1 MNDKAGILS
10 VPDGWPLPSPEL
22 EASITPGA
30 PPAAATPKALDRAAA
45 GWRVLVIDGEPLA
58 RLHLKQL
65 LVETAAREG
74 CVQILEA
81 SSARQAIEMLSAP
94 GLALVGQAPLRLV
107 MADVR
112 HLGREGLWQLAAALR
127 QCAPVPQLIL
137 VTAHAHDTVPA
148 FALQA
153 CDYLTKPVNHERLR
167 LAIRKAGQA
176 WLPSASHQSP
186 APGEPGLLVDEG
198 GRQRRIPLR
207 EVVYVQAELKYLTV
221 RTLQR
226 SHLMSATLLE
236 LEARHPE
243 HFVRIHRNALV
254 NRQAIEAVV
263 RSTAARAADGA
274 AGGWHV
280 RLRGIEDTLAISRR
294 QLTAVRRALGPRS
307 GDAYGA
313 VDGF

>member
-1 MNDKAGILS
+1 MQ
-10 VPDGWPLPSPEL
+10 
-22 EASITPGA
+22 GA
-30 PPAAATPKALDRAAA
+30 PGRIAA

-65 LVETAAREG
+65 LVETAVREG

-81 SSARQAIEMLSAP
+81 GSAGQAIEMLGAP
-94 GLALVGQAPLRLV
+94 GLALASQAPLRLV
-107 MADVR
+107 VADMR

-127 QCAPVPQLIL
+127 QCVPAPQLIL
-137 VTAHAHDTVPA
+137 VTAHANDAVPA

-153 CDYLTKPVNHERLR
+153 CDYLTKPVSHERLR

-176 WLPSASHQSP
+176 WLATGTSRPAP

-221 RTLQR
+221 RTQER
-226 SHLMSATLLE
+226 THLMSATLLE
-236 LEARHPE
+236 LEARHPD
-243 HFVRIHRNALV
+243 HFVRVHRNALAS
-254 NRQAIEAVV
+254 REAIDGVV
-263 RSTAARAADGA
+263 RRPAAHTPDGA
-274 AGGWHV
+274 AAGWHV

-294 QLTAVRRALGPRS
+294 QLTLVLRALGLV
-307 GDAYGA
+307 GGNAGEAEGGA
-313 VDGF
+313 